1 MSKQHCAMNLDTT
14 KQTLIHNINRP
25 KSSKLF
31 PMLNDAKGKPSINCS
46 IHVLD
51 EDFCHG
57 C

>member
-31 PMLNDAKGKPSINCS
+31 PMLNDAKGKLNINCS